1 VLVISE
7 DCAND
12 ADARPEQA
20 PSSTTIRVSVDIP
33 IIFFGSQRFVQ
44 LDLARTDSTG
54 FLEEIPSLMVSAC
67 YTSAT
72 LEYQKEQR
80 MASRAISDWLPRVLF
95 ESVLIVV
102 SILLALYLDEWRD
115 DRQDAEN
122 IENALANF
130 VSEIQQ
136 NRARVEDAAPFNQGL
151 RHVLSRRQEV
161 RAIES
166 VATFINIFES
176 YNPVALQST
185 AWETAIATGALAK
198 MDYKL
203 VSALSQ
209 TYSLQNR
216 YQQISRNGMAQL
228 TSPQNLSEEKLDLAV
243 YNAIRYLDDVT
254 GMETELGGFY
264 AEAESVILSAKQV
277 VNIASPADPEPVVQ
291 DRAKP

>member
-1 VLVISE
+1 
-7 DCAND
+7 
-12 ADARPEQA
+12 
-20 PSSTTIRVSVDIP
+20 
-33 IIFFGSQRFVQ
+33 
-44 LDLARTDSTG
+44 
-54 FLEEIPSLMVSAC
+54 M
-67 YTSAT
+67 
-72 LEYQKEQR
+72 
-80 MASRAISDWLPRVLF
+80 
-95 ESVLIVV
+95 LIVV

-277 VNIASPADPEPVVQ
+277 VNDASPADPEPVVQ

>member
-1 VLVISE
+1 
-7 DCAND
+7 
-12 ADARPEQA
+12 
-20 PSSTTIRVSVDIP
+20 
-33 IIFFGSQRFVQ
+33 
-44 LDLARTDSTG
+44 
-54 FLEEIPSLMVSAC
+54 M
-67 YTSAT
+67 
-72 LEYQKEQR
+72 
-80 MASRAISDWLPRVLF
+80 F
-95 ESVLIVV
+95 ESMLIVV
-102 SILLALYLDEWRD
+102 SILFALYLDEWRD

-122 IENALANF
+122 IEDALAYF

-176 YNPVALQST
+176 YNPVVLQST

-203 VSALSQ
+203 VSALSL

-216 YQQISRNGMAQL
+216 YQQVSQNGMAEM

-243 YNAIRYLDDVT
+243 YNAIRYLDTVT
-254 GMETELGGFY
+254 GMETELGAVY
-264 AEAESVILSAKQV
+264 AEAESVLLSAKQIMSV
-277 VNIASPADPEPVVQ
+277 DTPSDLQSVVQ
-291 DRAKP
+291 GQPDP

>member
-1 VLVISE
+1 
-7 DCAND
+7 
-12 ADARPEQA
+12 
-20 PSSTTIRVSVDIP
+20 
-33 IIFFGSQRFVQ
+33 
-44 LDLARTDSTG
+44 
-54 FLEEIPSLMVSAC
+54 M
-67 YTSAT
+67 
-72 LEYQKEQR
+72 
-80 MASRAISDWLPRVLF
+80 F
-95 ESVLIVV
+95 ESMLIVV
-102 SILLALYLDEWRD
+102 SILFALYLDEWRD

-122 IENALANF
+122 IEDALAYF

-166 VATFINIFES
+166 VATFVNIFES
-176 YNPVALQST
+176 YNPVVLQST

-203 VSALSQ
+203 VSALSL

-216 YQQISRNGMAQL
+216 YQQVSQNGMAEM

-254 GMETELGGFY
+254 GMETELGVVY
-264 AEAESVILSAKQV
+264 AEAESVIRNAEKILNEDTPSD
-277 VNIASPADPEPVVQ
+277 IETVVQ
-291 DRAKP
+291 GPANP

>member
-1 VLVISE
+1 
-7 DCAND
+7 
-12 ADARPEQA
+12 
-20 PSSTTIRVSVDIP
+20 
-33 IIFFGSQRFVQ
+33 
-44 LDLARTDSTG
+44 
-54 FLEEIPSLMVSAC
+54 M
-67 YTSAT
+67 
-72 LEYQKEQR
+72 
-80 MASRAISDWLPRVLF
+80 F
-95 ESVLIVV
+95 ESMLIVV
-102 SILLALYLDEWRD
+102 SILFALYLDEWRD

-122 IENALANF
+122 IEDALAYF

-176 YNPVALQST
+176 YNPVVLQST

-203 VSALSQ
+203 VSALSL

-216 YQQISRNGMAQL
+216 YQQVSQNGMAEM

-243 YNAIRYLDDVT
+243 YNAIRYLDTVT
-254 GMETELGGFY
+254 GMETELGAVY
-264 AEAESVILSAKQV
+264 AEAESVLLSAKQIMNV
-277 VNIASPADPEPVVQ
+277 DTPSDLQSVVQ
-291 DRAKP
+291 GQPDP